1 MAVARI
7 HRLFFSEDGPF
18 HVQRRLVTGKK
29 WVQLAVPPN
38 GGKRRGAGTGTG
50 TFAEP
55 YSICISVADVKETSF
70 SLAWKP
76 TGVDHCNLQ

>member
-1 MAVARI
+1 M
-7 HRLFFSEDGPF
+7 
-18 HVQRRLVTGKK
+18 
-29 WVQLAVPPN
+29 
-38 GGKRRGAGTGTG
+38 GGREGGAGTGTGTG